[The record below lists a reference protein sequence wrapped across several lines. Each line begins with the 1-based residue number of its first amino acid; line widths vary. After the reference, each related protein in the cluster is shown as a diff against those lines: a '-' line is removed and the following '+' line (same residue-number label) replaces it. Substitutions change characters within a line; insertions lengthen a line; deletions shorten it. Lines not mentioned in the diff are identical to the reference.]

1 MKRKVDKKGQLAGGL
16 VMGVVGLVLTLVLAF
31 VFISTLNNANILTA
45 GSSEANTVTN
55 LSTNLTAGVTQIS
68 TKIVTMFS
76 IIAIVVI
83 FGFLLFLWA
92 RFQQMKLGGSTG
104 TL

>member
-1 MKRKVDKKGQLAGGL
+1 
-16 VMGVVGLVLTLVLAF
+16 
-31 VFISTLNNANILTA
+31 LNNANILTA
-45 GSSEANTVTN
+45 GGVEANTVTN
-55 LSTNLTAGVTQIS
+55 LTSNLSAGVTQIS

-76 IIAIVVI
+76 IIAIVII

-92 RFQQMKLGGSTG
+92 RFQQMKLGGNSG